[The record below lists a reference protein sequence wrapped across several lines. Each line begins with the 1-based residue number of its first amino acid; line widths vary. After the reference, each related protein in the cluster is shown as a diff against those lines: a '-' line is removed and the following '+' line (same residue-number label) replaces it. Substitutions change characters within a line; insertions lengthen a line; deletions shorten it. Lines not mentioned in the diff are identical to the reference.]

1 MTNRNNRCAL
11 ACTALA
17 VLLAAAPAGAA
28 EGAAPWRPTYDL
40 VMMWVNFGILAFVV
54 FKYGRRPLLDFL
66 RGQGAKAAEEIQR
79 VEEEKRR
86 TDQTVQETLSALE
99 DSRKHFQQVR
109 ERIVGEG
116 ERRRQELIES
126 ARHDSSLMLE
136 RTRQQIAY
144 QITEAQ
150 AALKNELLDKAF
162 SVALERIPTEIT
174 AEEHRQMVERYI
186 RESI

>member
-1 MTNRNNRCAL
+1 MKNRNRRFAP
-11 ACTALA
+11 AFAGLA
-17 VLLAAAPAGAA
+17 VLLAAAPAAA
-28 EGAAPWRPTYDL
+28 EGGASWRPTYDL
-40 VMMWVNFGILAFVV
+40 IMMWVNFGILAFVIV
-54 FKYGRRPLLDFL
+54 KYARRPLIDFL
-66 RGQGAKAAEEIQR
+66 RGQGAKAAEEIQV

-86 TDQTVQETLSALE
+86 TDQTVRETLSALE

-162 SVALERIPTEIT
+162 TVALERIPAEIS
-174 AEEHRQMVERYI
+174 AEEQEQMVERYI